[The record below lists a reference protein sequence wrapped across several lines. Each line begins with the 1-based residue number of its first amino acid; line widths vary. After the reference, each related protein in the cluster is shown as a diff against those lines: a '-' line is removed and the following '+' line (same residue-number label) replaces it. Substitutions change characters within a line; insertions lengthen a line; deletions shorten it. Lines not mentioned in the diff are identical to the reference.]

1 MMRSTLL
8 AALVSAAIPMTALAQ
23 TADELKND
31 DKTPGDVLTY
41 GMGYTASARSLR
53 SIVRPSSDWCRRGP
67 TVWPT
72 IAASRARPW

>member
-31 DKTPGDVLTY
+31 DKTP
-41 GMGYTASARSLR
+41 
-53 SIVRPSSDWCRRGP
+53 
-67 TVWPT
+67 T